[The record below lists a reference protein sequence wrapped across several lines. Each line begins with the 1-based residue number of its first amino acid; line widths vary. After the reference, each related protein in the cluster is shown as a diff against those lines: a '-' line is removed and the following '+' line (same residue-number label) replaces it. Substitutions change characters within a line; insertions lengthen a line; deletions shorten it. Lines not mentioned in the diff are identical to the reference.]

1 MLREGRWSAAR
12 SSADSSTTTTA
23 RLSAPASSHICEA
36 WEIVLEVKGPARPEQ
51 MSDTGSPRSRVVPLM
66 VLDRV
71 RDVCSRRNW
80 LASEECRELAALI

>member
-1 MLREGRWSAAR
+1 
-12 SSADSSTTTTA
+12 
-23 RLSAPASSHICEA
+23 
-36 WEIVLEVKGPARPEQ
+36 VLEVKGPARPEQ

-80 LASEECRELAALI
+80 LASEECRELAALITFALPGTLVSHHRR